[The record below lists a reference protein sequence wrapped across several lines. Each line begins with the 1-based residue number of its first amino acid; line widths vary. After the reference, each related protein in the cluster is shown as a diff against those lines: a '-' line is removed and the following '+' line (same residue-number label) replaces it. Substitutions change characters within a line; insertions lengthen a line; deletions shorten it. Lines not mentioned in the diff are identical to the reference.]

1 MYQHLKTMTREEI
14 VEELAE
20 SIFQYSSTLD
30 EMPLNTNWLCDTI
43 HAEVSELVVAKIK
56 SRTIVR
62 GRQFDEIFFNV
73 DRKEIKDWANKGLGV
88 PTYSPA
94 TKQAV
99 EQRDDD

>member
-1 MYQHLKTMTREEI
+1 MTREEI

-43 HAEVSELVVAKIK
+43 HTEVSELVMAKIK
-56 SRTIVR
+56 SRTIAR
-62 GRQFDEIFFNV
+62 GRQVDEIFNV
-73 DRKEIKDWANKGLGV
+73 DRKEITDWSNKGLGL

-99 EQRDDD
+99 EQRHDN